1 MQHESTSEPAD
12 VFAID
17 DLETLKLLMTEPRV
31 EIIELLRQPASVAEL
46 ADRMDVP
53 RTRLYH
59 HINALEAI
67 GAIVIVDERR
77 AGAMNEKIYRVAAK
91 TFQPSEKFLESATPR
106 DQAMAILDS
115 LFSITRTDLLRLV
128 ETGELSL
135 GAAEEQRRLTM
146 ARQVLTLTPGR
157 RSELVDRLESLLAEF
172 ADDEETDGTEPFGVL
187 LIAHPSSRSLA

>member
-1 MQHESTSEPAD
+1 MQHESTTEPAD

-46 ADRMDVP
+46 ASRMDVP

-91 TFQPSEKFLESATPR
+91 TFQPSETFLESATPR
-106 DQAMAILDS
+106 DQAMAILES

-128 ETGELSL
+128 ETGVLSL
-135 GAAEEQRRLTM
+135 GDAEEQRRLIM
-146 ARQVLTLTPGR
+146 ARQVLTLSPGR

-187 LIAHPSSRSLA
+187 LVAHPSSRSLA